1 MEIWFGMAESLSEI
15 FERMLSKKQVMVDRY
30 QALKNR
36 LAAADERVSE
46 LERENAR
53 QRQTLEKLEMENEYL
68 RIARKIAPDRDAL
81 DRSRTLIAKLVRDVD
96 KCIEQLN
103 DWKVSLKHIERHKA
117 EIYYIAT

>member
-15 FERMLSKKQVMVDRY
+15 FERMLSKQQVTVDRY

-46 LERENAR
+46 LERENAH

-68 RIARKIAPDRDAL
+68 RIARKIAPDTDAL

>member
-15 FERMLSKKQVMVDRY
+15 FERMLSKQQVTVDRY
-30 QALKNR
+30 QALKK
-36 LAAADERVSE
+36 
-46 LERENAR
+46 NAH

-96 KCIEQLN
+96 KCIAHLA
-103 DWKVSLKHIERHKA
+103 D
-117 EIYYIAT
+117 

>member
-15 FERMLSKKQVMVDRY
+15 FERMLSKQQVTVDRY

-46 LERENAR
+46 LERENAH

-81 DRSRTLIAKLVRDVD
+81 DRSRTLIAKLVLDVD

-103 DWKVSLKHIERHKA
+103 D
-117 EIYYIAT
+117 